1 MERHPILALPDSPE
15 NNSSDYIDEEDFIA
29 VVVPDSLAGERLD
42 KVLAQLIPQHSR
54 NRLQTWIE
62 DGFVTIG
69 GETLKIRYS
78 AKAGDQITVIPQA
91 SAEEQAYLP
100 EDLPLDIIYE
110 DSELLVIHK
119 PAGMVVHPAAGNW
132 SGTLLNA
139 LLYRYP
145 SIAGVP
151 RAGIVHRLDKDTSG
165 LLMVAKTLEA
175 QTDLVRQLQSRQVI
189 RRYLAFAWGEVRSQT
204 VHASIGRDPRDRLKM
219 ALLTGS
225 ASKPA
230 VTHVRNLNTQEF
242 GKTKISLVMC
252 RLETGRTHQI
262 RVHLESLGNPLV
274 GDPVYKK
281 KSPADAAQ
289 LAFSRPGQ
297 ALHATVLGIK
307 HPSTKEDILWQAPIP
322 QDMHDLGIRLGMT
335 EKDLHPV
342 WDELDD

>member
-1 MERHPILALPDSPE
+1 MPD
-15 NNSSDYIDEEDFIA
+15 N
-29 VVVPDSLAGERLD
+29 LAGERLD

-54 NRLQTWIE
+54 NRLQSWIE
-62 DGFVTIG
+62 GGFVTLAG
-69 GETLKIRYS
+69 ATLKIRYS
-78 AKAGDQITVIPQA
+78 VNAGDQITVIPQA

-100 EDLPLDIIYE
+100 ENISLDIVYE
-110 DSELLVIHK
+110 DEDILVIHK

-132 SGTLLNA
+132 SGTVLNA
-139 LLYRYP
+139 LLHHYP

-165 LLMVAKTLEA
+165 LLMIAKTLEA

-189 RRYLAFAWGEVRSQT
+189 RRYLAFAWGQVKSQT
-204 VHASIGRDPRDRLKM
+204 VHASLGRDPRDRLKM

-230 VTHVRNLNTQEF
+230 VTHVHHLETVDFQ
-242 GKTKISLVMC
+242 KTKISLVVC

-281 KSPADAAQ
+281 KLPADAAA
-289 LAFSRPGQ
+289 LSFARPGQ
-297 ALHATVLGIK
+297 ALHAAVLGIE
-307 HPSTKEDILWQAPIP
+307 HPRTKETMIWKAPLPSDMQQLGEGLGFSASCLWPNWESF
-322 QDMHDLGIRLGMT
+322 D
-335 EKDLHPV
+335 V
-342 WDELDD
+342 

>member
-1 MERHPILALPDSPE
+1 MALPDSPE
-15 NNSSDYIDEEDFIA
+15 INASDYIDEEELIT
-29 VVVPDSLAGERLD
+29 VVVPDILSGERLD

-54 NRLQTWIE
+54 NRLQSWIE
-62 DGFVTIG
+62 AGFVTSAG
-69 GETLKIRYS
+69 QKLKIRHS
-78 AKAGDQITVIPQA
+78 AKAGELIEVLPQPT
-91 SAEEQAYLP
+91 AEEQAYVA
-100 EDLPLDIIYE
+100 ENIPLDIVYE

-139 LLYRYP
+139 LLFHYP
-145 SIAGVP
+145 EISEVP

-189 RRYLAFAWGEVRSQT
+189 RRYLAFAWGLVKAQT

-219 ALLTGS
+219 ALMTGS

-230 VTHVRNLNTQEF
+230 VTHVHPLGMVEF
-242 GKTKISLVMC
+242 GGAKISLIAC

-262 RVHLESLGNPLV
+262 RVHLESLGNPLL

-281 KSPADAAQ
+281 RLPVDAHQ
-289 LAFSRPGQ
+289 LEFTRPGQ
-297 ALHATVLGIK
+297 ALHAAVLGIK
-307 HPSTKEDILWQAPIP
+307 HPKTGESMIWTAHLPK
-322 QDMHDLGIRLGMT
+322 DMEDLGLALGFA
-335 EKDLHPV
+335 KDQLWPD
-342 WDELDD
+342 WDALDV

>member
-1 MERHPILALPDSPE
+1 MPD
-15 NNSSDYIDEEDFIA
+15 N
-29 VVVPDSLAGERLD
+29 LAGERLD

-54 NRLQTWIE
+54 NRLQSWIE
-62 DGFVTIG
+62 GGFVTLAG
-69 GETLKIRYS
+69 ATLKIRYS
-78 AKAGDQITVIPQA
+78 VNAGDQITVIPQA

-100 EDLPLDIIYE
+100 ENISLDIVYE
-110 DSELLVIHK
+110 DEDILVIHK

-132 SGTLLNA
+132 SGTVLNA
-139 LLYRYP
+139 LLHHYP

-165 LLMVAKTLEA
+165 LLMIAKTLEA

-189 RRYLAFAWGEVRSQT
+189 RRYLAFAWGQVKSQT
-204 VHASIGRDPRDRLKM
+204 VHASLGRDPRDRLKM

-230 VTHVRNLNTQEF
+230 VTHVHHLETVDFQ
-242 GKTKISLVMC
+242 KTKISLVVC

-281 KSPADAAQ
+281 KLPADAAA
-289 LAFSRPGQ
+289 LSFARPGQ
-297 ALHATVLGIK
+297 ALHAAVLGIE
-307 HPSTKEDILWQAPIP
+307 HPRTKETMIWKAPLPSDMQQLGEGLGFSTSCLWPNWESF
-322 QDMHDLGIRLGMT
+322 D
-335 EKDLHPV
+335 V
-342 WDELDD
+342 

>member
-1 MERHPILALPDSPE
+1 MKGHQILALPDSPE
-15 NNSSDYIDEEDFIA
+15 INASHYIDEDEFIA
-29 VVVPDSLAGERLD
+29 VVVPDNLAGERLD

-54 NRLQTWIE
+54 NRLQSWIE
-62 DGFVTIG
+62 GGFVTLAG
-69 GETLKIRYS
+69 ATLKIRYS
-78 AKAGDQITVIPQA
+78 VNAGDQITVIPQA

-100 EDLPLDIIYE
+100 ENISLDIVYE
-110 DSELLVIHK
+110 DEDILVIHK

-132 SGTLLNA
+132 SGTVLNA
-139 LLYRYP
+139 LLHHYP

-165 LLMVAKTLEA
+165 LLMIAKTLEA

-189 RRYLAFAWGEVRSQT
+189 RRYLAFAWGQVKSQT
-204 VHASIGRDPRDRLKM
+204 VHASLGRDPRDRLKM

-230 VTHVRNLNTQEF
+230 VTHVHHLETVDFQ
-242 GKTKISLVMC
+242 KTKISLVVC

-281 KSPADAAQ
+281 KLPADAAA
-289 LAFSRPGQ
+289 LSFARPGQ
-297 ALHATVLGIK
+297 ALHAAVLGIE
-307 HPSTKEDILWQAPIP
+307 HPRTKETMIWKAPLPSDMQQLGEGLGFSASCLWPNWESF
-322 QDMHDLGIRLGMT
+322 D
-335 EKDLHPV
+335 V
-342 WDELDD
+342 

>member
-1 MERHPILALPDSPE
+1 M
-15 NNSSDYIDEEDFIA
+15 
-29 VVVPDSLAGERLD
+29 D

-62 DGFVTIG
+62 DGFVTLG
-69 GETLKIRYS
+69 GETLKIRYA

-91 SAEEQAYLP
+91 TPEEQAYQA
-100 EDLPLDIIYE
+100 ENIPLDIVYE
-110 DSELLVIHK
+110 DDDLLVIHK

-139 LLYRYP
+139 LLHYYP
-145 SIAGVP
+145 AISTVP

-175 QTDLVRQLQSRQVI
+175 QTDLVRQLQARQVN
-189 RRYLAFAWGEVRSQT
+189 RRYLALAWGQVRGQT
-204 VHASIGRDPRDRLKM
+204 IHASIGRDPRDRLKM

-230 VTHVRNLNTQEF
+230 VTHVENL
-242 GKTKISLVMC
+242 KTLTTDSAAQTKVSLVMC

-262 RVHLESLGNPLV
+262 RVHMESIGNPLL

-281 KSPADAAQ
+281 KSPAQAQ
-289 LAFSRPGQ
+289 NLSFARGGQ
-297 ALHATVLGIK
+297 ALHAALLGIV
-307 HPSTKEDILWQAPIP
+307 HPRTHQAMLWHAKLPADMQALGLELGFTEE
-322 QDMHDLGIRLGMT
+322 DLGPDWSNW
-335 EKDLHPV
+335 DL
-342 WDELDD
+342 

>member
-15 NNSSDYIDEEDFIA
+15 INALDYIDEEDIIA
-29 VVVPDSLAGERLD
+29 VVVPDNLAGERLD

-62 DGFVTIG
+62 DGFVTLA
-69 GETLKIRYS
+69 GETLKIRYA

-91 SAEEQAYLP
+91 TPEEQAYQA
-100 EDLPLDIIYE
+100 EDIPLDIVYE
-110 DSELLVIHK
+110 DEDLLVIHK

-139 LLYRYP
+139 LLHYYP
-145 SIAGVP
+145 AISTVP

-175 QTDLVRQLQSRQVI
+175 QTDLVRQLQARQVN
-189 RRYLAFAWGEVRSQT
+189 RRYLAFAWGQVRSQT
-204 VHASIGRDPRDRLKM
+204 IHASIGRDPRDRLKM

-230 VTHVRNLNTQEF
+230 VTHVENL
-242 GKTKISLVMC
+242 KTLAFNQSSVSLVMC

-262 RVHLESLGNPLV
+262 RVHMESIGNPLL

-281 KSPADAAQ
+281 KSPAQAQ
-289 LAFSRPGQ
+289 ALSFVRGGQ
-297 ALHATVLGIK
+297 ALHAALLGIV
-307 HPSTKEDILWQAPIP
+307 HPRTQETMVWHAQLPA
-322 QDMHDLGIRLGMT
+322 DMQSLGLELGFTANDLNPDWS
-335 EKDLHPV
+335 KWDL
-342 WDELDD
+342 

>member
-1 MERHPILALPDSPE
+1 MPD
-15 NNSSDYIDEEDFIA
+15 N
-29 VVVPDSLAGERLD
+29 LAGERLD

-54 NRLQTWIE
+54 NRLQSWIE
-62 DGFVTIG
+62 GGFVTLAG
-69 GETLKIRYS
+69 ATLKIRYS
-78 AKAGDQITVIPQA
+78 VNAGDQITVIPQA

-100 EDLPLDIIYE
+100 ENISLDIVYE
-110 DSELLVIHK
+110 DEDILVIHK

-132 SGTLLNA
+132 SGTVLNA
-139 LLYRYP
+139 LLHHYP

-165 LLMVAKTLEA
+165 LLMIAKTLEA

-189 RRYLAFAWGEVRSQT
+189 RRYLAFAWGQVKSQT
-204 VHASIGRDPRDRLKM
+204 VHASLGRDPRDRLKM

-230 VTHVRNLNTQEF
+230 VTHVHHLETVDFQ
-242 GKTKISLVMC
+242 KTKISLVVC

-281 KSPADAAQ
+281 KLPADAAA
-289 LAFSRPGQ
+289 LSFAGPGQ
-297 ALHATVLGIK
+297 ALHAAVLGIE
-307 HPSTKEDILWQAPIP
+307 HPRTKETMIWKAPLPSDMQQLGEGLGFSTSCLWPNWESF
-322 QDMHDLGIRLGMT
+322 D
-335 EKDLHPV
+335 V
-342 WDELDD
+342 

>member
-15 NNSSDYIDEEDFIA
+15 INALDYIDEEDIIA
-29 VVVPDSLAGERLD
+29 VVVPDNLAGERLD

-62 DGFVTIG
+62 DGFVTLG
-69 GETLKIRYS
+69 GETLKIRYA

-91 SAEEQAYLP
+91 TPEEQAYQA
-100 EDLPLDIIYE
+100 ENIPLEIVYE
-110 DSELLVIHK
+110 DDDLLVIHK

-132 SGTLLNA
+132 SGTMLNA
-139 LLYRYP
+139 LLHYCP
-145 SIAGVP
+145 AISGVP

-175 QTDLVRQLQSRQVI
+175 QTDLVRQLQARQVN
-189 RRYLAFAWGEVRSQT
+189 RRYLAFAWGSVRSQT
-204 VHASIGRDPRDRLKM
+204 IHASIGRDPRDRLKM

-230 VTHVRNLNTQEF
+230 VTHVENL
-242 GKTKISLVMC
+242 KTVSHAQTHVSLVMC

-262 RVHLESLGNPLV
+262 RVHMESVGNPLL

-281 KSPADAAQ
+281 KSPARSEQ
-289 LAFSRPGQ
+289 LTFSREGQ
-297 ALHATVLGIK
+297 ALHAALLGIV
-307 HPSTKEDILWQAPIP
+307 HPRTQENKVWHAPMP
-322 QDMHDLGIRLGMT
+322 ADMYALGIELGFSEHDLNP
-335 EKDLHPV
+335 DWSN
-342 WDELDD
+342 WD

>member
-1 MERHPILALPDSPE
+1 MPD
-15 NNSSDYIDEEDFIA
+15 N
-29 VVVPDSLAGERLD
+29 LAGERLD

-54 NRLQTWIE
+54 NRLQSWIE
-62 DGFVTIG
+62 GGFVTLAG
-69 GETLKIRYS
+69 ATLKIRYS
-78 AKAGDQITVIPQA
+78 VNAGDQITVIPQA

-100 EDLPLDIIYE
+100 ENISLDIVYE
-110 DSELLVIHK
+110 DEDILVIHK

-132 SGTLLNA
+132 AGTVLNA
-139 LLYRYP
+139 LLHHYP

-165 LLMVAKTLEA
+165 LLMIAKTLEA

-189 RRYLAFAWGEVRSQT
+189 RRYLAFAWGQVKSQT
-204 VHASIGRDPRDRLKM
+204 VHASLGRDPRDRLKM

-230 VTHVRNLNTQEF
+230 VTHVHHLETVDFQ
-242 GKTKISLVMC
+242 KTKISLVVC

-281 KSPADAAQ
+281 KLPADAAA
-289 LAFSRPGQ
+289 LSFARPGQ
-297 ALHATVLGIK
+297 ALHAAVLGIE
-307 HPSTKEDILWQAPIP
+307 HPRTKETMIWKAPLPSDMQQLGEGLGFSASCLWPNWESF
-322 QDMHDLGIRLGMT
+322 D
-335 EKDLHPV
+335 V
-342 WDELDD
+342 